1 MIRVKFTVITK
12 LRENMEE
19 TIDKYLKELQLT
31 EPILKKV
38 NKYRKMAHNEP
49 IDIKSTIE
57 PKFC

>member
-1 MIRVKFTVITK
+1 
-12 LRENMEE
+12 MEE